1 MSGLP
6 KLKVCGVS
14 DAAFAVAA
22 EARGVDYLGFIFAE
36 GSPRRVTP
44 DEAAAITSRLSGAA
58 RRVGVFVR
66 ETPEEIVRVMRD
78 ARLDVVQL
86 HRRASAADVDALHAA
101 GYEVWTLAGGAP
113 GDAVLFDS
121 SHGDGET
128 AFLRGSWRTVLAG
141 GISAENVAAALAL
154 GPDVIDVSGSL
165 ETSPGRKDVSLLDEF
180 VRAFRTIAMRLVSDG
195 RKRWG

>member
-1 MSGLP
+1 MSVQP
-6 KLKVCGVS
+6 KLKVCGVN
-14 DAAFAVAA
+14 DVAFAAAA

-44 DEAAAITSRLSGAA
+44 DEAAAITARLSGAA

-66 ETPEEIVRVMRD
+66 ETPDEIVRVMRH

-101 GYEVWTLAGGAP
+101 GYEGWTLAGGAP

-128 AFLRGSWRTVLAG
+128 AFRRGPWRTVLAG
-141 GISAENVAAALAL
+141 GVSAANVAAALSL
-154 GPDVIDVSGSL
+154 RPDVIDVSGSL
-165 ETSPGRKDVSLLDEF
+165 ETSPGRKDVALLDEF

-195 RKRWG
+195 AE

>member
-1 MSGLP
+1 MTLP
-6 KLKVCGVS
+6 RLKVCGIN

-22 EARGVDYLGFIFAE
+22 EERGADYLGFIFAE

-44 DEAAAITSRLSGAA
+44 AQAEAIAACLKGTS

-66 ETPEEIVRVMRD
+66 ETPDEIAGIMRQ

-86 HRRASAADVDALHAA
+86 HRRASADDVYALRAA

-128 AFLRGSWRTVLAG
+128 AFRRGVWRTILAG
-141 GISAENVAAALAL
+141 GISAENVAGAVAL

-165 ETSPGRKDVSLLDEF
+165 ETAPGRKDVALLDRF
-180 VRAFRTIAMRLVSDG
+180 LLAFRRAAGVV
-195 RKRWG
+195 

>member
-1 MSGLP
+1 M
-6 KLKVCGVS
+6 LKVCGVS

-44 DEAAAITSRLSGAA
+44 DEAAAITSRLSGAS

-66 ETPEEIVRVMRD
+66 ETPEEIVSVMRH
-78 ARLDVVQL
+78 AGLDVVQL

-128 AFLRGSWRTVLAG
+128 AFRRGPWRTVLAG
-141 GISAENVAAALAL
+141 GVSAANVAAALAL
-154 GPDVIDVSGSL
+154 GSDVIDVSGSL

-195 RKRWG
+195 AE

>member
-6 KLKVCGVS
+6 ELKVCGVN
-14 DAAFAVAA
+14 DAGFAVAA
-22 EARGVDYLGFIFAE
+22 ERLGADYLGFIFAE

-44 DEAAAITSRLSGAA
+44 DEAAAIAAHLSGAS
-58 RRVGVFVR
+58 RRVGVFVS
-66 ETPEEIVRVMRD
+66 ETPEEIVRVMRR

-128 AFLRGSWRTVLAG
+128 ALRRGPWRTVLAG
-141 GISAENVAAALAL
+141 GVSAANVGETLAL
-154 GPDVIDVSGSL
+154 GPDVVDVSGSL
-165 ETSPGRKDVSLLDEF
+165 ETALGRKDVALLEKF
-180 VRAFRTIAMRLVSDG
+180 VDAFRRTAGVL
-195 RKRWG
+195 

>member
-1 MSGLP
+1 MNGPP

-44 DEAAAITSRLSGAA
+44 DMVAAITSRLSGAA

-66 ETPEEIVRVMRD
+66 ETPEEIVDVMRR
-78 ARLDVVQL
+78 ASLDVVQL

-121 SHGDGET
+121 SHGDGEI
-128 AFLRGSWRTVLAG
+128 AFRKGPWRTVLAG
-141 GISAENVAAALAL
+141 GVSAANVGEALAL
-154 GPDVIDVSGSL
+154 GPDVVDVSGSL
-165 ETSPGRKDVSLLDEF
+165 ETAPGRKDVSLLDEF
-180 VRAFRTIAMRLVSDG
+180 VRAFVKVARCL
-195 RKRWG
+195 

>member
-1 MSGLP
+1 MNGPP
-6 KLKVCGVS
+6 KLKVCGVN
-14 DAAFAVAA
+14 DAAFAAAA
-22 EARGVDYLGFIFAE
+22 EARDVDYLGFIFAE

-66 ETPEEIVRVMRD
+66 ETPEEIVRVMRR

-86 HRRASAADVDALHAA
+86 HRRASAADVDALRAA

-141 GISAENVAAALAL
+141 GISAENVDEALAL
-154 GPDVIDVSGSL
+154 GPDVVDVSGSL
-165 ETSPGRKDVSLLDEF
+165 ETAPGRKDVALLDEF
-180 VRAFRTIAMRLVSDG
+180 LGVFCAKAKGIR
-195 RKRWG
+195 

>member
-1 MSGLP
+1 MSGSA

-128 AFLRGSWRTVLAG
+128 AFRRGPWRTVLAG
-141 GISAENVAAALAL
+141 GVSAANVAAALSL
-154 GPDVIDVSGSL
+154 RPDVIDVSGSL
-165 ETSPGRKDVSLLDEF
+165 ETAPGRKDVALLDEF
-180 VRAFRTIAMRLVSDG
+180 LGVFCAKAKGIR
-195 RKRWG
+195 